1 VSWLYEASV
10 SGGLLGAMVENG
22 GGDRGSIWVS
32 LMGPLVV
39 SHEVSKGASH
49 GVSHEARG
57 GSLMGLMG
65 LMGSHMRPGGLIQGA
80 GQVMGWAGLG
90 CMGLYG

>member
-1 VSWLYEASV
+1 
-10 SGGLLGAMVENG
+10 
-22 GGDRGSIWVS
+22 
-32 LMGPLVV
+32 
-39 SHEVSKGASH
+39 VSKGASH